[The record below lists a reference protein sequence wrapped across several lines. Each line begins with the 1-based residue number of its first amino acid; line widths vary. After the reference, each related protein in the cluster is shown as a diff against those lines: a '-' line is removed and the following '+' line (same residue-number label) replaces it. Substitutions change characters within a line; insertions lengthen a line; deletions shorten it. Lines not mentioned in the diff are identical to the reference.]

1 MAFAGEPFLQ
11 CEDFS
16 ANPRNPPIFRR
27 FASIRKS
34 GKVINCVLPS
44 PGHKL
49 MPQPSPPST
58 VEPLAGELIVRN
70 GPDRGVSRSLLVP
83 VTLIGSGEAC
93 DLRILDLTV
102 RPVHCAVSVTPE
114 GPHLRSVGGTT
125 PVNGVPS
132 TGQLLQTGDIVT
144 VGPVELEVHW
154 RLPPGPAPNSA
165 AISVLDDLDPPLP
178 DHLVGD
184 RAA

>member
-1 MAFAGEPFLQ
+1 MIHCSESSP
-11 CEDFS
+11 D
-16 ANPRNPPIFRR
+16 
-27 FASIRKS
+27 S
-34 GKVINCVLPS
+34 GLMSKPTHS
-44 PGHKL
+44 P
-49 MPQPSPPST
+49 T

-83 VTLIGSGEAC
+83 VTLIGSGESC

-102 RPVHCAVSVTPE
+102 RPVHCAISVTPE

-132 TGQLLQTGDIVT
+132 STRLLQTGDIVI
-144 VGPVELEVHW
+144 VGPLELEVHW
-154 RLPPGPAPNSA
+154 RLPPSPTPNSSA
-165 AISVLDDLDPPLP
+165 VFLEEDMNPTDADLLG
-178 DHLVGD
+178 GD

>member
-1 MAFAGEPFLQ
+1 MFMPT
-11 CEDFS
+11 
-16 ANPRNPPIFRR
+16 PP
-27 FASIRKS
+27 
-34 GKVINCVLPS
+34 P
-44 PGHKL
+44 
-49 MPQPSPPST
+49 T
-58 VEPLAGELIVRN
+58 TEPLAGELIVRN

-132 TGQLLQTGDIVT
+132 SARLLRTGDVVT
-144 VGPVELEVHW
+144 VGPLELEVHW
-154 RLPPGPAPNSA
+154 RLPPGPTTNSSA
-165 AISVLDDLDPPLP
+165 VAVLP
-178 DHLVGD
+178 DPDLPVPDFLIGD

>member
-1 MAFAGEPFLQ
+1 MEP
-11 CEDFS
+11 
-16 ANPRNPPIFRR
+16 PP
-27 FASIRKS
+27 
-34 GKVINCVLPS
+34 GP
-44 PGHKL
+44 KL
-49 MPQPSPPST
+49 MAHPNFPPT
-58 VEPLAGELIVRN
+58 AEPLAGELIVRN

-93 DLRILDLTV
+93 DLRIIDLTV

-114 GPHLRSVGGTT
+114 GPHLRSLGGTT
-125 PVNGVPS
+125 PVNGVLS
-132 TGQLLQTGDIVT
+132 SGQLLQTGDIVT
-144 VGPVELEVHW
+144 VGPVDLEVHW

-165 AISVLDDLDPPLP
+165 AISFLDDPDAPPLP

>member
-1 MAFAGEPFLQ
+1 MAHP
-11 CEDFS
+11 
-16 ANPRNPPIFRR
+16 NPPPT
-27 FASIRKS
+27 A
-34 GKVINCVLPS
+34 
-44 PGHKL
+44 
-49 MPQPSPPST
+49 
-58 VEPLAGELIVRN
+58 EPLAGELIVRN
-70 GPDRGVSRSLLVP
+70 GPDCGVSRSLLVP

-132 TGQLLQTGDIVT
+132 SGQLLQTGDIVT
-144 VGPVELEVHW
+144 VGPVDLEVHW

-165 AISVLDDLDPPLP
+165 AISVLDDPDPPLP